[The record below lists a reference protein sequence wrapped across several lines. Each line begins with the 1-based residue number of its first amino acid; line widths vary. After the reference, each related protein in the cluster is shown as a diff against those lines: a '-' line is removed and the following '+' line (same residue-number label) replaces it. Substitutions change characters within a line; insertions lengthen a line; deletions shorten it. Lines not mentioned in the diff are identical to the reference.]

1 MNHDNTTDFNVAAS
15 LRSSNALGPGNR
27 AVLWVM
33 GCNQRCRGCIS
44 SEWQS
49 NEPAHWVRIETLAHE
64 LLIDNPTVRGI
75 TISGGEPM
83 LQASAT
89 AAMLRHARQYRA
101 FDVLVYS
108 GYTLE
113 QLLASSMPGVQEF
126 LQEIDVLIDG
136 PYRQDL
142 AVKGQL
148 FGSSNQRI
156 HFLSDRIKP
165 QDIEYWGHRL
175 ELHVT
180 DGQAIMVGIPDAC
193 QITAFDSA
201 IDRFLGQE
209 NCPVDSTN
217 KAKQEA
223 G

>member
-1 MNHDNTTDFNVAAS
+1 MSLESLFFINVAAS
-15 LRSSNALGPGNR
+15 LRSSKALGPGNR

-44 SEWQS
+44 PEWQS
-49 NEPAHWVRIETLAHE
+49 QEPANLVDVKTLAQE
-64 LLIDNPTVRGI
+64 LLIDNPVVRGI

-83 LQASAT
+83 LQSKSAT
-89 AAMLRHARQYRA
+89 EMIRYARQYRDL
-101 FDVLVYS
+101 DVLVYS
-108 GYTLE
+108 GYTLD
-113 QLLASSMPGVQEF
+113 QLLVSSLPGVQEF
-126 LQEIDVLIDG
+126 LQDIDVLIDG

-156 HFLSDRIKP
+156 HCLSDRIKP
-165 QDIEYWGHRL
+165 QEIGDWEHRL

-180 DGQAIMVGIPDAC
+180 DGQAMMVGIPDARH
-193 QITAFDSA
+193 IAAFDSA
-201 IDRFLGQE
+201 INLFLSHQNYSGR
-209 NCPVDSTN
+209 VTN
-217 KAKQEA
+217 KEKLEA

>member
-1 MNHDNTTDFNVAAS
+1 MSLKKSNYINVAAS
-15 LRSSNALGPGNR
+15 LRSSKALGPGSR
-27 AVLWVM
+27 AVLWLM

-44 SEWQS
+44 PEWQLH
-49 NEPAHWVRIETLAHE
+49 EPAHWVDIETMTHE
-64 LLIDNPTVRGI
+64 LLIDNPDVRGI

-89 AAMLRHARQYRA
+89 TTMLRHARQYRDI
-101 FDVLVYS
+101 DVLVYS
-108 GYTLE
+108 GYMLD
-113 QLLASSMPGVQEF
+113 QLLVSSMAGVQEF
-126 LQEIDVLIDG
+126 LDEIDVLIDG

-165 QDIEYWGHRL
+165 REVTDWEHRL

-180 DGQAIMVGIPDAC
+180 DGQAMMVGIPDDR
-193 QITAFDSA
+193 QIAAFDA
-201 IDRFLGQE
+201 AMDRVHFHHGCTVCACNETNQE
-209 NCPVDSTN
+209 TI
-217 KAKQEA
+217 
-223 G
+223 